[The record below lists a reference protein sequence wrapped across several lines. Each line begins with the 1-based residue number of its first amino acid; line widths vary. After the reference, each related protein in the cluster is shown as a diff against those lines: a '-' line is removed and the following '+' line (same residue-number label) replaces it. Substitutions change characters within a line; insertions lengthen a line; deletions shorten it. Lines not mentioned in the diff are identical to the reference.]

1 MFLFLLDQF
10 PDSAKPLHCPDK
22 GNREEIA
29 GGDTWSLLQISL
41 VTGGTLKCNFTFKTH
56 YWAHKLVCPNTFAI
70 PVETPTQIHS

>member
-56 YWAHKLVCPNTFAI
+56 YWAHKLVLSQHLCHPC
-70 PVETPTQIHS
+70 